1 MQELGLD
8 EDALLAK
15 LRPAA
20 AIYFIMDERDVE
32 RIAQFPLTIFG
43 SDGLPFDP
51 RPHPRQWGTFPRI
64 LARMVR
70 EDQLMT
76 LEAAIHKMSG
86 LAAQQYGLADRGQI
100 APGAFADLVLFDAD
114 RVQDRA
120 TFEDPLQLSTGIH
133 GVWVNGAR
141 VWEQSAQADSE
152 GSALPAFSGRVL
164 QRRPTEN
171 TSVRR

>member
-1 MQELGLD
+1 
-8 EDALLAK
+8 
-15 LRPAA
+15 
-20 AIYFIMDERDVE
+20 
-32 RIAQFPLTIFG
+32 
-43 SDGLPFDP
+43 
-51 RPHPRQWGTFPRI
+51 
-64 LARMVR
+64 MVR

-76 LEAAIHKMSG
+76 LETAIHKMSG

-100 APGAFADLVLFDAD
+100 VPGAFADLVLFDAD

-141 VWEQSAQADSE
+141 VWEQSTQTDSE

-164 QRRPTEN
+164 ERHPADTDSALRR
-171 TSVRR
+171 